1 MALVNDV
8 KKEINAKIV
17 YIGPKGAGK
26 STALR
31 SIYNRLNPESRSD
44 LKSMAIGGHHMLFF
58 DFSYPLPLMK
68 EGYAVRFH
76 LYTLQAE
83 GETPLPWKMLLKGV
97 DGVVILADS
106 SQGMTYANLESCAQ
120 LVDALAHYG
129 VNCSDIPVSLQC
141 NKKDVKGALS
151 PDEIKRELF
160 PETENTPF
168 PVSALTGEGL
178 LEGLNSTLNDVLRNL
193 GQEGR
198 VSLIEQEP
206 LIRGEDAAEGPE
218 DSVLHCS
225 GDSPGFAVEMAGE
238 PVVLDRSTVEIPLR
252 LTGGAC
258 GKSAE
263 FKVTVSIGI

>member
-26 STALR
+26 ATALR
-31 SIYNRLNPESRSD
+31 SIYSRLNPESRSD

-58 DFSYPLPLMK
+58 DFSYPLPPMR
-68 EGYAVRFH
+68 EGYTVRFH
-76 LYTLQAE
+76 LYTIQAE
-83 GETPLPWKMLLKGV
+83 GGAPLPWKMLLKGA
-97 DGVVILADS
+97 DGVVVLADS

-129 VNCSDIPVSLQC
+129 MNCSAIPISLQC
-141 NKKDVKGALS
+141 NKKDVKDALA

-160 PETENTPF
+160 PEAGNAPVA
-168 PVSALTGEGL
+168 VSALTGEGL
-178 LEGLNSTLNDVLRNL
+178 LEGLNSIVNDVLRNL
-193 GQEGR
+193 GQDGE
-198 VSLIEQEP
+198 VSLVGKEP
-206 LIRGEDAAEGPE
+206 LVQTEDAGEGPE
-218 DSVLHCS
+218 DSFLHCS
-225 GDSPGFAVEMAGE
+225 GDSPGFAVETAGE

-258 GKSAE
+258 GKNVE

>member
-31 SIYNRLNPESRSD
+31 SIYSRLNPESRSD

-58 DFSYPLPLMK
+58 DFSYPLPLTK

-76 LYTLQAE
+76 LYTIQAE
-83 GETPLPWKMLLKGV
+83 GESPLPWKMLLKGV

-129 VNCSDIPVSLQC
+129 MNCSDIPVSLQC

-151 PDEIKRELF
+151 PDDIKRELF
-160 PETENTPF
+160 PEAENTPV

-178 LEGLNSTLNDVLRNL
+178 LEGLNVIVNDVLRNL
-193 GQEGR
+193 GQEGQI
-198 VSLIEQEP
+198 SLAEKEP
-206 LIRGEDAAEGPE
+206 LIRSEYAVEEPE
-218 DSVLHCS
+218 DSFLHCS
-225 GDSPGFAVEMAGE
+225 GDSPGFAVEIAGE
-238 PVVLDRSTVEIPLR
+238 PVVLDRSTVELPLR

>member
-31 SIYNRLNPESRSD
+31 SIYSRLNPESRSE

-76 LYTLQAE
+76 LYTIQAE
-83 GETPLPWKMLLKGV
+83 GESPLPWKMLLKGV

-106 SQGMTYANLESCAQ
+106 SQGMTCANLESCAA

-129 VNCSDIPVSLQC
+129 VNSSDIPISLQC

-160 PETENTPF
+160 PEAENTPF

-178 LEGLNSTLNDVLRNL
+178 LEGLNSLVNDVLRNV
-193 GQEGR
+193 GQEGG
-198 VSLIEQEP
+198 VSLVEKVP
-206 LIRGEDAAEGPE
+206 LVRTEDAGDGSE
-218 DSVLHCS
+218 DFLHCS